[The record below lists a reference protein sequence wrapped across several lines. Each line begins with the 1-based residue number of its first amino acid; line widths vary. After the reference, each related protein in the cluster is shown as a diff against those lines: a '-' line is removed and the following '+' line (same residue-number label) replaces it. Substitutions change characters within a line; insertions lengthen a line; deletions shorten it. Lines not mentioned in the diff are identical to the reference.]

1 MIGLQRDAKHFYEAT
16 YPGLQ
21 QGKVP
26 GITSV
31 IGVLDKPALV
41 GWAKRETAI
50 AALRNWKA
58 VESMVAQYPP
68 KGEDLAFHPAVSFLK
83 ATPGYQR
90 DAAADLGTRVH
101 AVAEALAK
109 GEKPDVDEDTLAF
122 AEAYIR
128 DFLEPMKPK
137 FHPLYTEAMVYHSG
151 QDGLVLP
158 YGGTM
163 DAFCEID
170 GTVWLIDY
178 KTNKSGAYSETALQL
193 AAGRFAE
200 FIGRPGDPK
209 QYPVPKVA
217 KCAVLWIRPE
227 KAEFIPYDGAHGK
240 PDVGPAAFQTFTA
253 LRLAWQWVNVI
264 AKEVKEAA

>member
-1 MIGLQRDAKHFYEAT
+1 MVIGLSRDARHFYDAQ

-21 QGKVP
+21 QGKQP
-26 GITSV
+26 GITTI
-31 IGVLDKPALV
+31 IGVMDKPALV

-50 AALRNWKA
+50 AAIRNWDA
-58 VESMVAQYPP
+58 VRTMVEQYPP
-68 KGEDLAFHPAVSFLK
+68 TGDPAQHPAVHFLK

-90 DAAADLGTRVH
+90 DAAADIGTRVH

-109 GEKPDVDEDTLAF
+109 GEKPSVDEDTLAF
-122 AEAYIR
+122 AEAYVR

-151 QDGLVLP
+151 GDGSVLP

-178 KTNKSGAYSETALQL
+178 KTSKSGAYPETALQL
-193 AAGRFAE
+193 AAGRYAE
-200 FIGRPGDPK
+200 FIGRPGDEK
-209 QYPVPKVA
+209 RYPIPKVQ
-217 KCAVLWIRPE
+217 KCGVLWVRPE
-227 KAEFIPYDGAHGK
+227 GAQLIEYSVTPQEFQA
-240 PDVGPAAFQTFTA
+240 FTA
-253 LRLAWQWVNVI
+253 CRLLWHWVHQR
-264 AKEVKEAA
+264 AEEVKGKAA